1 VQCCRRWRQSFRARL
16 GFALAGSTR
25 PREQRKAAHG
35 SGEKAAVLPLIALF
49 DGIAKNPAAPE
60 Y

>member
-1 VQCCRRWRQSFRARL
+1 
-16 GFALAGSTR
+16 LAGSTR